1 MNIKKNS
8 EISIVA
14 IDPYDYKGF
23 RYHNSNVDA
32 FNFSKTV
39 NKRDFFI
46 SYIKFKDL
54 KTVNILV
61 SKSVDKDSLY
71 EELHE
76 KVYAELSLDPALD
89 NRLFF
94 SEENHIK
101 KEKRVFTAFVVT
113 GENLNSTFKA
123 VAKKVPYIDYL
134 APEPLI
140 YSAIYKK
147 GLLPSTQA
155 DCFIA
160 LRKDES
166 FLSIYLDG
174 DFFTAREIRYNLNY
188 LKDKFLEQSGDR
200 LSDDKFLEVLSQR
213 GLVNKDDD
221 GFNYDLNTVFEDYIF
236 YFNDILNIIKWHSHK
251 ENLHRLRL

>member
-1 MNIKKNS
+1 MMNIKKNS

-14 IDPYDYKGF
+14 LDPYDYKGF
-23 RYHNSNVDA
+23 RYHNSNVEA

-61 SKSVDKDSLY
+61 PKSVDKDSLY

-101 KEKRVFTAFVVT
+101 KRKKSFYRFCCH
-113 GENLNSTFKA
+113 GWKFK
-123 VAKKVPYIDYL
+123 
-134 APEPLI
+134 
-140 YSAIYKK
+140 
-147 GLLPSTQA
+147 
-155 DCFIA
+155 F
-160 LRKDES
+160 
-166 FLSIYLDG
+166 
-174 DFFTAREIRYNLNY
+174 
-188 LKDKFLEQSGDR
+188 
-200 LSDDKFLEVLSQR
+200 
-213 GLVNKDDD
+213 
-221 GFNYDLNTVFEDYIF
+221 DL
-236 YFNDILNIIKWHSHK
+236 
-251 ENLHRLRL
+251 